1 MENDDLLKA
10 LEIVD
15 KKWYELSTKERTK
28 RSNMEQVLLLHLG
41 KALGA
46 LKDAI
51 QTEKDI
57 KKR

>member
-10 LEIVD
+10 LQIVD
-15 KKWYELSTKERTK
+15 SKWCELNMKERSE

>member
-1 MENDDLLKA
+1 MENDDLQKA

-15 KKWYELSTKERTK
+15 KKWYELSTKERSK

>member
-15 KKWYELSTKERTK
+15 KKWYELSTKERSK